1 MEYLSLLVQAMTL
14 AYLKNSFV
22 MARQI
27 AQVERMRRKS
37 FAVRSDALVT
47 VFDVPMEHALNNRK
61 SVME

>member
-1 MEYLSLLVQAMTL
+1 MEHLSLLVQAMTL

-37 FAVRSDALVT
+37 FAVRSDALVI
-47 VFDVPMEHALNNRK
+47 VFGVPMEHALNNRK